1 MCSLCVPCGPCPAGD
16 NSSCAGCDG
25 KPNSGLVEDECG
37 ECGGDGGSCRGCDG
51 VLHSGKEVDECG
63 VCGGNG
69 QSCRGC
75 DGEMSMCS
83 VCGGTDEH
91 CEDAYQLSLEEA
103 GGSCLDQVM
112 RVHWQAPSTH
122 SALRLRVSSP
132 GFPCR
137 LKWRGGSGEMPA
149 DLGAFDS
156 EYEDLAPSRWLE
168 LEAGF
173 AGCGEECARG
183 WAEFVAASDA
193 LKDCQISNSPWSI
206 RLEQQVPQPAAA
218 GVGILPAPPPP
229 LVTVMMSW
237 RNCIWRTAPSARQHC
252 QIRARPGW
260 PCPTRPVPSSRPPPP
275 QLHRRPPRHRPPRLH
290 RRRRRR
296 RRPPR
301 PHRHHL
307 HPP

>member
-1 MCSLCVPCGPCPAGD
+1 M
-16 NSSCAGCDG
+16 
-25 KPNSGLVEDECG
+25 EDECG

-83 VCGGTDEH
+83 VCDGTDEH

-193 LKDCQISNSPWSI
+193 LKECWMRNSPWSI
-206 RLEQQVPQPAAA
+206 RLEHQVPQPAAA
-218 GVGILPAPPPP
+218 EVGILPAPPPP
-229 LVTVMMSW
+229 PRHGYDVMAQLHLE
-237 RNCIWRTAPSARQHC
+237 NRTECAAALPDSCEAWL
-252 QIRARPGW
+252 AMPDA
-260 PCPTRPVPSSRPPPP
+260 PCPFLPATPSPAPLSSFCSS
-275 QLHRRPPRHRPPRLH
+275 
-290 RRRRRR
+290 
-296 RRPPR
+296 
-301 PHRHHL
+301 
-307 HPP
+307 